1 MKAKIAALVAAVTAA
16 AATAGAAAWAKRKTD
31 EDEALEREILETVEA
46 EAMAGSEIATIPV
59 QADPNDDS
67 GASDAGQADDLTTLK
82 GIGAVSS
89 ERLAG
94 IGVTR
99 FAQLAAWSEAD
110 IDTYG
115 ARIKVS
121 PERIRREDWVGQAR
135 TVVEG

>member
-1 MKAKIAALVAAVTAA
+1 MKAKIAAMVAAVSAA
-16 AATAGAAAWAKRKTD
+16 AATAGVAVWAKRKVE

-46 EAMAGSEIATIPV
+46 EAMAEPRAVAEP
-59 QADPNDDS
+59 A
-67 GASDAGQADDLTTLK
+67 ASVEPADDLTTLK

-89 ERLAG
+89 QRLAG

-99 FAQLAAWSEAD
+99 YAQLAAWSDDD

-135 TVVEG
+135 AVVGS